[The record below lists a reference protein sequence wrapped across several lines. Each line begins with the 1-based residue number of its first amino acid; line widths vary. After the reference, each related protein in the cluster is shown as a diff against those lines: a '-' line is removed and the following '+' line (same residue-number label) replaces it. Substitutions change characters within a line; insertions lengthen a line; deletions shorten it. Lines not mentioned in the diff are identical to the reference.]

1 MNAPHLVP
9 GWSEPPAL
17 RCNTGGPSSRVRKE
31 HIASTVLGRDDGLID
46 CPSVVRIALDFG
58 RGDPVAFMRRLL
70 AEEGIAS
77 SEDLREFQEH
87 PRGRLIRRP
96 WNCTSPAR
104 VRALEPKILL
114 RDALILGLTSEQLY
128 DPERP
133 VLWTAKS
140 LTRRVELFD
149 PRGFYA

>member
-1 MNAPHLVP
+1 MNAALASNWAAH
-9 GWSEPPAL
+9 PAL
-17 RCNTGGPSSRVRKE
+17 NCNTGGPSSRVRKE
-31 HIASTVLGRDDGLID
+31 HIASTLLGRDDGLID

-70 AEEGIAS
+70 AEEGVAGPES
-77 SEDLREFQEH
+77 LRETLEH
-87 PRGRLIRRP
+87 PKGRLIRRP
-96 WNCTSPAR
+96 WNCARPAK
-104 VRALEPKILL
+104 VRALEPKVLL

-140 LTRRVELFD
+140 LTRQVELFD